1 MDLLT
6 NTFFAKFKIFR
17 RRRRLRIRRRGARV
31 YFFRTTRRLS
41 FFLYGRVNLR
51 SVFKNKYR
59 LRLRKSKFIKRL
71 RRSYRVLFKFK
82 HNSFN
87 YPLGTNLFFSEQY
100 NKNRIY
106 KNLKSLTTYNIY
118 FFTTS
123 KLLNFLRDKG
133 RRRTILISTS
143 YHHFNFFFVIYNLLS
158 IFINQITNLSRDF
171 NFSVNNTSIS
181 FKNPKLPLRSI
192 ITRKYKFLPLKTW
205 NLKTFV
211 LFYLGLFLPLGL
223 NFKKFIKLPRTFT
236 IRKKLYSFLK
246 INELKYSLFS
256 HKRKLT
262 VIKFLKKINKH
273 SLPKNFFLRS
283 CNLFSFFSYK
293 SRSLLP
299 LKLLNSNNYHGSYS
313 GDRSSIYSN
322 NRFYKVSP
330 ITRYKRTSPAY
341 FKLSRIRFKPGYQR
355 LWRNFRLALAE
366 SINLKYTYQQQLT
379 KYLTKFYRK
388 CSSNSFHLSE
398 NTLDK
403 IILLSKIIPDYGVLN
418 LFLTNNYIFIN
429 HVSVSDPLIFI
440 YKNDFLQVEIS
451 IWFYIYSKWMLSW
464 LRYRNGRF
472 KRLVFKKSLSGRYK
486 VMKRR
491 KQRSYYTPNWI
502 FKVRFDF
509 LHVKSFLEVD
519 YLTLS
524 VFIIYDFSFFY
535 FFKPNFFYDNKQLIY
550 RLYNW
555 KYQN

>member
-1 MDLLT
+1 M
-6 NTFFAKFKIFR
+6 
-17 RRRRLRIRRRGARV
+17 RRRGARV
-31 YFFRTTRRLS
+31 HFFRTTNRLS

-51 SVFKNKYR
+51 SVFRNKYR
-59 LRLRKSKFIKRL
+59 LRLKKSRFVKRLRKSYRIFLKFKSKFFNY
-71 RRSYRVLFKFK
+71 SPC
-82 HNSFN
+82 HNSFF
-87 YPLGTNLFFSEQY
+87 LDLCKKKY
-100 NKNRIY
+100 NPNK
-106 KNLKSLTTYNIY
+106 LKSLNSSNIH
-118 FFTTS
+118 FFS
-123 KLLNFLRDKG
+123 LPKVFNFLRNKS
-133 RRRTILISTS
+133 RRRTILSTTS
-143 YHHFNFFFVIYNLLS
+143 HYRFNFFFVTYDLS
-158 IFINQITNLSRDF
+158 NMFTSQIIISGYDF
-171 NFSVNNTSIS
+171 NFSVNKLNFFFRDS
-181 FKNPKLPLRSI
+181 KLPLRPI
-192 ITRKYKFLPLKTW
+192 ITRKYEFLPLKTW
-205 NLKTFV
+205 NLKTFI

-223 NFKKFIKLPRTFT
+223 NFRKFIKLPRTFI

-273 SLPKNFFLRS
+273 SLPKNFFFRS
-283 CNLFSFFSYK
+283 HNLVNFFSYK
-293 SRSLLP
+293 LHSLLP
-299 LKLLNSNNYHGSYS
+299 SKFLNSNSFCGL
-313 GDRSSIYSN
+313 YSN
-322 NRFYKVSP
+322 GRGGIYTNNNFYKVSP
-330 ITRYKRTSPAY
+330 VTRYRRASPAH

-366 SINLKYTYQQQLT
+366 SINFKYIYQQQLT

-388 CSSNSFHLSE
+388 CSSNSFYLNE

-403 IILLSKIIPDYGVLN
+403 IILSSKIIPDYGVLN
-418 LFLTNNYIFIN
+418 LFLHNNYVFIN
-429 HVSVSDPLIFI
+429 HVSVSDPLILI
-440 YKNDFLQVEIS
+440 YRNDFLQVEIS

-486 VMKRR
+486 IMKRR

-509 LHVKSFLEVD
+509 LYVKSFLEVD